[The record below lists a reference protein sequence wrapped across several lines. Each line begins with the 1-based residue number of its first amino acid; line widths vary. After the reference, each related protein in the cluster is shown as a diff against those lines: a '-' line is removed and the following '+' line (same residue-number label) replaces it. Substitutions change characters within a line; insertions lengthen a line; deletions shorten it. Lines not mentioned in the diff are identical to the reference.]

1 MEAAPGTPPPPP
13 SESPPPPTPPPPSTP
28 SPPPCSPGACPAT
41 PHLLHH
47 RLPLPDDRSGPRPGR
62 GGVPGGRKRRWRKGG
77 GRHVGP
83 GGGGGGGG
91 GGGRAGSVGVSRSL
105 ALSRLLSL
113 LASCV
118 HPPSRRSPA
127 LPRSRSV
134 FFGRHAEGKVRR
146 RPPDPPRPPWGGG
159 ARGGRGGPRGSWLP
173 LRPELAVMGP
183 PARRLASGTGMGE
196 GPPDPFSGDL
206 E

>member
-13 SESPPPPTPPPPSTP
+13 SESPPPPSPPPPSSTP
-28 SPPPCSPGACPAT
+28 SPPPCSPDACPAT

-62 GGVPGGRKRRWRKGG
+62 GSVPGGRKRRRRRKGG

-83 GGGGGGGG
+83 GRGGGG

-118 HPPSRRSPA
+118 SPPSRRSPA

-146 RPPDPPRPPWGGG
+146 RPSDPPRPPARPGEGAPGGWAAEAHGGPGCSAPG
-159 ARGGRGGPRGSWLP
+159 AGSNGPACPSPGFGEGDGGR
-173 LRPELAVMGP
+173 A
-183 PARRLASGTGMGE
+183 
-196 GPPDPFSGDL
+196 PDLF
-206 E
+206 